1 MNALAPCKLCGTPP
15 LEAGRSV
22 SCPNPDCDLWGVVL
36 SQSRWQE
43 LHGPPAQ
50 ACQRCESGA
59 ATMRSL
65 CDKCFSA
72 GVASV
77 RVGV

>member
-1 MNALAPCKLCGTPP
+1 M
-15 LEAGRSV
+15 RI
-22 SCPNPDCDLWGVVL
+22 SCPNPGCDLWNVAL
-36 SQSRWQE
+36 SQARWQE
-43 LHGPPAQ
+43 LHGPSTQ
-50 ACQRCESGA
+50 TCQRCASGA

-77 RVGV
+77 QAGV